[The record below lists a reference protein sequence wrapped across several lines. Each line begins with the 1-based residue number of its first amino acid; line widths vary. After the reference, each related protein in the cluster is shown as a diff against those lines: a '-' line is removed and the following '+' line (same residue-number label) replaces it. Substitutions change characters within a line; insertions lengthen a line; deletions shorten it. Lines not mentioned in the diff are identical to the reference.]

1 MNSARERPSDRAR
14 GTRELLLQFEL
25 KRGRLRR
32 TLGDALRISIQDGRL
47 SAGTSLPSS
56 RRMAA
61 DLGVSRGVV
70 TDAYEQLVAE
80 GYLEVMPRSAPVV
93 AAVVAPPRPLR
104 EPPEQRWGFDFH
116 ATTPDIGLF
125 PRRTW
130 IRAVERAML
139 RAPDAALDYDHRGR
153 IELRAA
159 LVAYLARVRGVRVD
173 PGRIVITQGFT
184 QGLDLLCRTLVDRGA
199 TTLAMETPS
208 HPELW
213 ATVRGSGLRLVGA
226 VSTQEACGSTSSR
239 HWAPTR

>member
-1 MNSARERPSDRAR
+1 
-14 GTRELLLQFEL
+14 
-25 KRGRLRR
+25 
-32 TLGDALRISIQDGRL
+32 
-47 SAGTSLPSS
+47 
-56 RRMAA
+56 MAA

-213 ATVRGSGLRLVGA
+213 ATVRGSGLRLVGCGVDSGGLRIDELSTLGADA
-226 VSTQEACGSTSSR
+226 VVVAPAHQFPTVLRWRPHGALNLCNGRPPTQR
-239 HWAPTR
+239 W